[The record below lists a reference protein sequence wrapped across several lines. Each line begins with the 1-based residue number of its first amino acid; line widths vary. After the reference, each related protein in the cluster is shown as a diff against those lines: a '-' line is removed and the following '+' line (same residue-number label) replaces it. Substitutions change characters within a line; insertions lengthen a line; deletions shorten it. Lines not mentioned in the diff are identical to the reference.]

1 MQGLFLGPGVSW
13 AFSLTVTEPGK
24 DFEAGYLPG

>member
-1 MQGLFLGPGVSW
+1 MQRREGQRCR